1 MRGKVAVIGAGQGGI
16 TFSLLWILNKV
27 VPAKNLT
34 LFESPAGGL
43 KKRLDVL
50 QQAESWTFKIA
61 NPKDAAKIKST
72 HEITTLPKVTN
83 DIATAVTGADYIHIL
98 TPAHHHRGL
107 VSSLASHIDREGA
120 YLIIHSDGVGGTLC
134 ARKIL
139 HEDTGSKRQQKVRRS
154 VQILGTETLGITCKA
169 FVNIEEGTVTSLLK
183 RQKNNLLATGVPIR
197 PMEKNMAKVQPFF
210 LPTKLQ
216 PCNDP
221 LEEGV
226 HDSPAFHALGMLGN
240 VSKIMAVARGDR
252 DPFNFYL
259 SFTKKMTERMERFD
273 KERARISV
281 NLGMEPAKSCRT
293 FLNGAYD
300 IALTDKKGRRRSL
313 HEMLN
318 DRKTPYYGG
327 PEVSPAP
334 SILTHRYLTEE
345 LPTRVVPMWSLG
357 KALDMDVPVHQS
369 VIDEV
374 IALGMER
381 IVKEGRTLAA
391 MGISRPGVRKWKET
405 VKQFY

>member
-16 TFSLLWILNKV
+16 TYSLLWILNKV

-34 LFESPAGGL
+34 LFEPTVGGL
-43 KKRLDVL
+43 KKRLEAL
-50 QQAESWTFKIA
+50 QQAKSWTFKIA
-61 NPKDAAKIKST
+61 DIKDPAKIKT
-72 HEITTLPKVTN
+72 AHEISKLPKVTD
-83 DIATAVTGADYIHIL
+83 DIAEAVTGADYIHLL

-107 VSSLASHIDREGA
+107 VRSLAPHIDRKGA
-120 YLIIHSDGVGGTLC
+120 HLIIHSDGVGGTLC

-139 HEDTGSKRQQKVRRS
+139 HEDSGSERQQKIRKS

-183 RQKNNLLATGVPIR
+183 RQKNNLLATGIPIK

-216 PCNDP
+216 PCHDP

-252 DPFNFYL
+252 GPFNFYL
-259 SFTKKMTERMERFD
+259 SFTKRMTARMERFD
-273 KERARISV
+273 EERARISV

-293 FLNGAYD
+293 FLNVAYD
-300 IALTDKKGRRRSL
+300 IALNDKKGRRRSL

-318 DRKTPYYGG
+318 DPKTPYYGD
-327 PEVSPAP
+327 PAVSPAP

-357 KALDMDVPVHQS
+357 RALGMDVPVHQS
-369 VIDEV
+369 VINEV
-374 IALGMER
+374 IALGMGR
-381 IVKEGRTLAA
+381 IIKEGRTLAA
-391 MGISRPGVRKWKET
+391 MGLSRTGVRKWKET
-405 VKQFY
+405 IKQFY